1 MLFVLV
7 ACLLI
12 YVIFTFDGICNFIVG
27 CGRKFKNG
35 RKCRILSC
43 ANKNECPFTAYKKE
57 GE

>member
-1 MLFVLV
+1 MMFVLV

-12 YVIFTFDGICNFIVG
+12 YVIFTSDGICNFIVG

-35 RKCRILSC
+35 RKCKMWFC
-43 ANKNECPFTAYKKE
+43 ANKSECLFSAYKNE